1 MTRNTKN
8 IIIITNLY
16 TNDKAKAVLNFSD
29 DNVKQAIFKL
39 LKIKPEHLQC
49 EAASICSSIYKVTKE
64 YYGLNSMLRPVP
76 GLENKEAWIQISC
89 ATLYE

>member
-1 MTRNTKN
+1 MNTKN

-29 DNVKQAIFKL
+29 ENVKNAINQL
-39 LKIKPEHLQC
+39 LKIKATDLQC
-49 EAASICSSIYKVTKE
+49 EATSISSGIYKVTKE
-64 YYGLNSMLRPVP
+64 YF
-76 GLENKEAWIQISC
+76 GLESQLKPIIKSQKCVLIQLSY

>member
-16 TNDKAKAVLNFSD
+16 TNDKAKSVKNFSD
-29 DNVKQAIFKL
+29 DLVKDAIGAL

-49 EAASICSSIYKVTKE
+49 EAASIGSGIYKVTKD
-64 YYGLNSMLRPVP
+64 YFGLKSEVMPIV
-76 GLENKEAWIQISC
+76 GLESKDVLIQLSY